1 MKKLYFLQVK
11 DRSGVTL
18 AEMMVAFGVFGI
30 FISIALGGFMQSLK
44 NQRVALVL
52 MEANDAA
59 SIIFED
65 IARQLRTADPNGI
78 SGGSCISFTAS
89 QGTQKIPFSSCPT
102 GTVINNAI
110 KVASFDANVILS
122 PTLGAPPRVVM
133 TITMSISDS
142 SIGATPVYRT
152 LRTTISPRIY
162 YNLKSIEPQRKN
174 RTDLPNW
181 F

>member
-1 MKKLYFLQVK
+1 MKRFHFLHIK

-59 SIIFED
+59 SIIFEN
-65 IARQLRTADPNGI
+65 IARQLRTAKSETISAGNGF
-78 SGGSCISFTAS
+78 ISFVNYKNES
-89 QGTQKIPFSSCPT
+89 FSYSS
-102 GTVINNAI
+102 GEQINNAI
-110 KVASFDANVILS
+110 KVSNFSSELVNNTTA
-122 PTLGAPPRVVM
+122 GAPPRVVL
-133 TITMSISDS
+133 TITMSITDP
-142 SIGATPVYRT
+142 SIGSTPVYRT

-162 YNLKSIEPQRKN
+162 YNLKSIVPERRN